1 MEPGLRRALARLPGF
16 AQTSCPVGM
25 HGFQV
30 PLLKRIAGNVG
41 YGTERL
47 RRRHWLRRIPKIL
60 NPPPEWREYP
70 QSAAL
75 LVADVARG
83 RQQIAGKTLRGDAD
97 RLKRRGDLIGDR
109 LLRRLCN
116 RVPEHRAGPGLA
128 RQPGDDRC
136 GGPFAQNQRR
146 ANRVEGPLQG
156 PERLRQPPAR
166 RAAERAG
173 AWSAQRSAGFVE
185 HVKTD
190 HRRAGLRGGMQ
201 GRMIAEAEVVAKP
214 DDAGGSGMAG
224 HQMGQRAWRTLGPG
238 EAKTLQLSRA

>member
-136 GGPFAQNQRR
+136 GGPFAQN
-146 ANRVEGPLQG
+146 P
-156 PERLRQPPAR
+156 R

-238 EAKTLQLSRA
+238 EAKTLQLS